1 MSTLT
6 IRDVKP
12 AVVRR
17 LKERAKANHR
27 SLEGEV
33 RALLERESSKPTM
46 EEWLKRADRLRAELP
61 PWEPGMPTAVELV
74 REGREEDRGSNRTG
88 NP

>member
-17 LKERAKANHR
+17 LKERAKASHR
-27 SLEGEV
+27 SVEAEV
-33 RALLERESSKPTM
+33 RALLEREAGKPTM
-46 EEWLKRADRLRAELP
+46 VEWLKRIDRLRAEVP
-61 PWEPGMPTAVELV
+61 TWQPGMPTAVALV
-74 REGREEDRGSNRTG
+74 RECRGEDR
-88 NP
+88 